1 MFLGKLLILCHHYGP
16 GPDDA
21 EVPSSSDIYGFNLF
35 YHLLLSSTHRPET
48 LLADTVFSF
57 TFTWLWFTNILILWV
72 CQPLSSEYTTAQYP
86 TRSWLRKRSWL
97 AWKVFSEISQ
107 RKMPVYSAG
116 ERTPHIE
123 WDTGIL
129 CYLFFKTKGNN
140 HHAIFSA
147 NHGHQSYWSLILW
160 MQPSDYDSEGLK
172 RQPIWL
178 QVPTV

>member
-1 MFLGKLLILCHHYGP
+1 MFLGKLLILHHHYGP
-16 GPDDA
+16 GPYDA
-21 EVPSSSDIYGFNLF
+21 EVPSSSAIYGFSLF
-35 YHLLLSSTHRPET
+35 HCSLFSSTHRPET

-72 CQPLSSEYTTAQYP
+72 CQLLSSEYTTAQYP
-86 TRSWLRKRSWL
+86 TRSWLRKRSKDCSRL
-97 AWKVFSEISQ
+97 AQKAFSQISQ

-129 CYLFFKTKGNN
+129 CYLFFKTKGNY

-147 NHGHQSYWSLILW
+147 NHGHRSY
-160 MQPSDYDSEGLK
+160 
-172 RQPIWL
+172 
-178 QVPTV
+178 